1 MINTVVL
8 TGHLGTQPGE
18 VKTAARTIVKARFA
32 AYNGKNR
39 ESMWLDLTA
48 WSEWSAKDLLKCAKS
63 DRVTVSG
70 RLECSH
76 WIDKDGKEWQTWGL
90 SVQSI
95 DRHAQVAAPA
105 PQKFA
110 NQQELTEDIPF

>member
-1 MINTVVL
+1 M
-8 TGHLGTQPGE
+8 
-18 VKTAARTIVKARFA
+18 
-32 AYNGKNR
+32 
-39 ESMWLDLTA
+39 
-48 WSEWSAKDLLKCAKS
+48 
-63 DRVTVSG
+63 TVSG

-76 WIDKDGKEWQTWGL
+76 WTDKDGNERQTWGL